1 MAAIPFY
8 KSVYGTHF
16 LAGDS
21 RRSHSLDHRA
31 MAGAT
36 VSYRLR
42 CLSFSAV
49 SLPLSHYAQA
59 ESLTRLSL

>member
-21 RRSHSLDHRA
+21 WRSRSKDYRV

-36 VSYRLR
+36 VNYRLNIHL
-42 CLSFSAV
+42 CA
-49 SLPLSHYAQA
+49 
-59 ESLTRLSL
+59 

>member
-21 RRSHSLDHRA
+21 WRSLSKDYRA

-36 VSYRLR
+36 VSYRL
-42 CLSFSAV
+42 SKV
-49 SLPLSHYAQA
+49 I
-59 ESLTRLSL
+59 